1 MRRGDEQA
9 QALEFVYTRLSTDP
23 VLAALAGVDVAALPD
38 RVWPDVAPGTAPEP
52 FLVYSAA
59 EALDWGSLG
68 TEPRLGTVVPLN
80 VRWVTRGPD
89 PSAGAAAGR
98 RLYELLHGAKD
109 VPVSDGGMILT
120 CRRTAALAYPE
131 DAGGIEYFHT
141 GGLFTAE
148 VN

>member
-1 MRRGDEQA
+1 MRHGDEQA
-9 QALEFVYTRLSTDP
+9 QALEFVYARLVGDP
-23 VLAALAGVDVAALPD
+23 ILAALAAVDVSEMPG
-38 RVWPDVAPGTAPEP
+38 RVWPDVAPPDAGEP
-52 FLVYSAA
+52 FVVFSAA
-59 EALDWGSLG
+59 EAVDRPALG
-68 TEPRLGTVVPLN
+68 TEPRLGTPVPLN

-98 RLYELLHGAKD
+98 RLYQLLHGVKD

-120 CRRTAALAYPE
+120 CRRTSALSYPE
-131 DAGGIEYFHT
+131 DAGGIQYFHT

>member
-1 MRRGDEQA
+1 MRHGDEQA
-9 QALEFVYTRLSTDP
+9 QALEFVYTRVSADP
-23 VLAALAGVDVAALPD
+23 VLAELAGVAPAYLAD
-38 RVWPDVAPGTAPEP
+38 RVWPDVAPDTAPEP
-52 FLVYSAA
+52 FLVYSAGEGVDRLA
-59 EALDWGSLG
+59 LG
-68 TEPRLGTVVPLN
+68 TEPRLGTPVPIN

-98 RLYELLHGAKD
+98 RLYQLLHGAKD

-120 CRRTAALAYPE
+120 CRRTSALSYPE
-131 DAGGIEYFHT
+131 DAGGIQYHHT